1 MPENKRGPQ
10 LALRNPSELGI
21 TLEPSPNRPEFNS
34 QGEYGIALQQFD
46 WGHPTEAE
54 TRWLVRQGVSFETP
68 LKPRPLRRITFDR
81 RKAIK

>member
-1 MPENKRGPQ
+1 MQSSSNE
-10 LALRNPSELGI
+10 ARNGGNRPSLDNRN
-21 TLEPSPNRPEFNS
+21 TNPSPNRPEFNS